1 MQAAAYLG
9 KSAFK
14 DGASSVKNL
23 VKNSSNVLEGM
34 DPTGGTASGAV
45 KDGANMVN
53 SYFKSDNR
61 KESNNIFKQIDL
73 NNDKSATQ
81 DEIYKF
87 VSSNDKLWAMLGE
100 NLDLPHLECK
110 VIATRVA
117 MELASG
123 LQGDAAMKAEIDKDQ
138 FHQFRKRY
146 MLDKKGNEE
155 FFHRAVF
162 ATFDRDNNNQLDE
175 IELEDFLDIFYK
187 SNSIF
192 AGDAKLPPKHV
203 LKRQIME
210 KFDDDGNGSLDFEEI
225 RLVIAGEG
233 NLEALPPPEE
243 PKARS
248 SFDLRGSMNFSLFK
262 SSGTNS
268 SKASTTISPKA
279 ASTTTPPK
287 AGSGGNKSRSSA
299 SSLCGSMS
307 KVSGTPYKS
316 SVASG
321 GGVARSTSLF
331 KMDPKKESN
340 IIFKELDANNKKIIS
355 KDEVAQF
362 VASKRDMWNMLSVK
376 LGRPKAQCQSVA
388 TRVAMELAS
397 GKEGPDAMRANIDKD
412 QFHDFRKKYILA
424 DWGSNEFFY
433 RTIFA
438 TFDIDHDNGLND
450 RELDEFL
457 EIFYQPDSAFKGA
470 NMPPKME
477 LKKMVLEKYDDD
489 GNGLLEFE
497 EIRQVI
503 KDAAMFAKK
512 KPVEKKRQS
521 DNRNS
526 QDNQNLKEQE
536 EKEKKKKREQKK
548 AAEASAEEFRK
559 WMEEAERQKEIEER
573 QRQKEEKQRLIYEE
587 EDKKEQEQ
595 LAAII
600 EGKRRA
606 AEARL
611 KAEAAARKRNPKT
624 VILRLVVRM
633 FVPPKKQNTAF
644 NYADTQ
650 LVSYRGHKQSC
661 IIL

>member
-14 DGASSVKNL
+14 DGASSMKVL
-23 VKNSSNVLEGM
+23 VKSSSNVLEGM

-53 SYFKSDNR
+53 QYFKSDNR
-61 KESNNIFKQIDL
+61 RESNNIFRQIDL
-73 NNDKSATQ
+73 NNDKTATQ

-110 VIATRVA
+110 GIATRVA

-123 LQGDAAMKAEIDKDQ
+123 LQGEAAMKAEVDKDQ

-146 MLDKKGNEE
+146 MLDKRGNEE

-175 IELEDFLDIFYK
+175 DELEDFLDIFYK

-262 SSGTNS
+262 SSGSNS
-268 SKASTTISPKA
+268 SKASTPSSSKAASTSTAPKA
-279 ASTTTPPK
+279 AS
-287 AGSGGNKSRSSA
+287 AGNKSRSSI
-299 SSLCGSMS
+299 SSFSDSMS
-307 KVSGTPYKS
+307 NVSGTPYRKS
-316 SVASG
+316 LASG
-321 GGVARSTSLF
+321 GAPSTSLF
-331 KMDPKKESN
+331 KTDPKKESN
-340 IIFKELDANNKKIIS
+340 RIFKELDSNNNKTIS
-355 KDEVAQF
+355 KNQIAQF

-376 LGRPKAQCQSVA
+376 LGRPKAECQSVA

-397 GKEGPDAMRANIDKD
+397 GKEGPDALKADVDKD

-450 RELDEFL
+450 GELDEFL
-457 EIFYQPDSAFKGA
+457 EIFYKAESAFKGA

-512 KPVEKKRQS
+512 KKPVGKKKQS
-521 DNRNS
+521 DNLDS
-526 QDNQNLKEQE
+526 KEQE
-536 EKEKKKKREQKK
+536 EREKKKKKEQKK
-548 AAEASAEEFRK
+548 AAEADAEEFRK
-559 WMEEAERQKEIEER
+559 KMQEAERQREIEEK

-587 EDKKEQEQ
+587 EDRKEQEQ

-600 EGKRRA
+600 EGNRRA

-611 KAEAAARKRNPKT
+611 AKEAAARKRNPKT
-624 VILRLVVRM
+624 AILRLVVRM

-644 NYADTQ
+644 NYAETQ
-650 LVSYRGHKQSC
+650 LVSYASHNQSC